1 MTELTKL
8 SVEEI
13 EALEIIEL
21 PDREA
26 LTGSLINVGDVNV
39 NVNVGD
45 VNILSGCCDDDDHDD
60 CK

>member
-26 LTGSLINVGDVNV
+26 LTGGLLSVDV
-39 NVNVGD
+39 D
-45 VNILSGCCDDDDHDD
+45 VCLDVDVDIDIGGD
-60 CK
+60 CKDGHKDCK

>member
-21 PDREA
+21 PVREA
-26 LTGSLINVGDVNV
+26 LTGFSGGSLIDVDVDADVDVDVNL
-39 NVNVGD
+39 G
-45 VNILSGCCDDDDHDD
+45 GCCKDKCH
-60 CK
+60 